1 MSLNEGVAVPT
12 DDQMAFFNQKVGQL
26 RQQRNE
32 ARENLEQLDI
42 ELYREHQVTRNLR
55 KDLDQ
60 AVERIDELTTQL
72 QKSQVQVKDQAEKI
86 EELEEI
92 IVKQKRTIKV
102 QSDQISDTRETNNP
116 RRVGQITRPTIF
128 DQPPPIYNQPQ
139 PIPSYHPQPA
149 PGYQPQPISSYQPH
163 PAPGYLR
170 QVSAEG
176 SPSGSRS
183 IGDLSTPS
191 RSQSGQSQPR
201 AAHMPSTPSHGTQ
214 TPSVHSPYGSTPS
227 VPGTPNV
234 YRPSYFPESRSAS
247 RNTSGASQE
256 GRREGMS
263 SRPTASGLARAMGT
277 VPLQDEDEVEEI
289 PWPAEFSQFFKL
301 TEDWARNYANVPNQ
315 YHDKHMPE
323 ELLASM
329 KRQASEDLVMTLLGS
344 GATRYF
350 LIARAMNTWIIND
363 IFRAQCFLNYW
374 PEFDQK
380 LLQYRQGHQDWP
392 IHVRASR
399 LIEVAQSAKQMQAR
413 PGFEQFLSSLI
424 TEKVH
429 GVWER
434 LQPLLAPGVLN
445 SQAFDDTVHLI
456 REALRV
462 GLLMITTPLVYRI
475 DFPKSS
481 PPTYFSPTAMIN
493 RDPELRGDPL
503 TLLRECAVV
512 RLGITP
518 VIVITS
524 FAGSSSMPRTV
535 HYANVL
541 LRSYHDASFR

>member
-1 MSLNEGVAVPT
+1 MSLNAGVAIPT

-26 RQQRNE
+26 REQRNE
-32 ARENLEQLDI
+32 ARKSLEQLDM
-42 ELYREHQVTRNLR
+42 ELYREHQVARHLR

-60 AVERIDELTTQL
+60 AVERIDELTIKL
-72 QKSQVQVKDQAEKI
+72 QKSQAQVKEQAEKV

-92 IVKQKRTIKV
+92 IAKQKRTIKV
-102 QSDQISDTRETNNP
+102 QSDQISESRETNNP

-128 DQPPPIYNQPQ
+128 DQPPPVYNQTQ
-139 PIPSYHPQPA
+139 PI
-149 PGYQPQPISSYQPH
+149 PGYQPQPAPGSHPQPASGNQSH
-163 PAPGYLR
+163 PPPGYLR

-176 SPSGSRS
+176 SPLGHRS
-183 IGDLSTPS
+183 IGDPSTPS
-191 RSQSGQSQPR
+191 RSQPR
-201 AAHMPSTPSHGTQ
+201 QLLSSSAYTLSTPSRGAQ
-214 TPSVHSPYGSTPS
+214 TPSPYSPYGSTPS
-227 VPGTPNV
+227 VPGTTNI
-234 YRPSYFPESRSAS
+234 YRPSYFPASRSAS
-247 RNTSGASQE
+247 RNTFGASQE
-256 GRREGMS
+256 GLREGIS
-263 SRPTASGLARAMGT
+263 PRPTGGNLAGAIGT
-277 VPLQDEDEVEEI
+277 VALQDEDEVEEI
-289 PWPAEFSQFFKL
+289 PWPAEFGQFFKL

-315 YHDKHMPE
+315 YQDRHMPG

-380 LLQYRQGHQDWP
+380 FLHYRQAHQDWP
-392 IHVRASR
+392 IHVRAAR
-399 LIEVAQSAKQMQAR
+399 LVEIVDSAKQMQTR
-413 PGFEQFLSSLI
+413 PDFEHFLSSLI

-429 GVWER
+429 GMWER
-434 LQPLLAPGVLN
+434 LQPLCAPGISN
-445 SQAFDDTVHLI
+445 SQAFDDMIHLI

-481 PPTYFSPTAMIN
+481 PSTYFSPTAMIN
-493 RDPELRGDPL
+493 RDPELRANPR
-503 TLLRECAVV
+503 TLLRECTVV

-524 FAGSSSMPRTV
+524 FVGSTVIPRTV

-541 LRSYHDASFR
+541 LQTYHDATSR